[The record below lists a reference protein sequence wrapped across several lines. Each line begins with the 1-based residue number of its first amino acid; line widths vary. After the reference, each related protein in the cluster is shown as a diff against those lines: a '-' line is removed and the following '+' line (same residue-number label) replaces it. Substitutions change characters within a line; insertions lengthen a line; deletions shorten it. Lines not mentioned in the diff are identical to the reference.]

1 MADKKKKKRVR
12 GKGRARGRGRGRGR
26 KGKKRKEKK
35 EGGEGEE
42 EREGEEEGE
51 GEGRKEGLL
60 QEDEPVNGTLKGR
73 KRAEV
78 REIRN
83 RMTAR
88 SEPVVGA
95 SAVQRFTSVCTHVLP
110 EQAQRARVSPS
121 VSPVRLKYNRFLRP
135 PFTVKQEL
143 WSGCAQRAQS
153 SCPSAPCLSQTCL
166 FRHPPTPGG
175 HS

>member
-95 SAVQRFTSVCTHVLP
+95 SAVQRFTPVCMHTRVT
-110 EQAQRARVSPS
+110 RAS
-121 VSPVRLKYNRFLRP
+121 
-135 PFTVKQEL
+135 TT
-143 WSGCAQRAQS
+143 CM
-153 SCPSAPCLSQTCL
+153 CLA
-166 FRHPPTPGG
+166 
-175 HS
+175 